1 MGIDCSITGDCE
13 KQKENEATIKNE
25 KLTDFLHHHQKNY
38 LLIEQFHFHNIVYVN
53 HSIPQLYYIV
63 VQRLS

>member
-1 MGIDCSITGDCE
+1 MGINFSISEDYE
-13 KQKENEATIKNE
+13 KQKENEAIIKNE
-25 KLTDFLHHHQKNY
+25 KLTDFLHHHQNY

>member
-1 MGIDCSITGDCE
+1 MGINFSISEDCE

-25 KLTDFLHHHQKNY
+25 KLTDFLLHHQQNY

-53 HSIPQLYYIV
+53 HSNPQLYYIV

>member
-1 MGIDCSITGDCE
+1 MGINFSISEDCE

-25 KLTDFLHHHQKNY
+25 KLTDFLLLLQNY